1 MFQIG
6 LLISGCGLYD
16 GTETHEAVLTML
28 ALDRRGLRYRCLV
41 PDRPQMHVVDHTTG
55 LEREKS
61 ARNMM
66 EEAARLSRGRV
77 VALREGLGEEFDAL
91 VVPGGYGCAKNL
103 MTGFATPGTER
114 KLLPDVEDLLNEFLV
129 PRKPLGLI
137 GLADILLA
145 PLLPDQEA
153 RLSGWDAGTDPVV
166 DEERRVI
173 YTPGYRLHDRPDRVF
188 RGVEGLV
195 NAMNRFLEQDL

>member
-16 GTETHEAVLTML
+16 GTETHEAILAML
-28 ALDRRGLRYRCLV
+28 ALDRRNLKYRCLV

-55 LEREKS
+55 QEHQKS

-66 EEAARLSRGRV
+66 EEGARLSRGRV
-77 VALREGLGEEFDAL
+77 VELREGIGDEYDAL

-103 MTGFATPGTER
+103 MTGFAVPGTER
-114 KLLPDVEDLLNEFLV
+114 KLLPEVESLLNECLAA
-129 PRKPLGLI
+129 RKPLGMI

-145 PLLPDQEA
+145 GLLPDQEA
-153 RLSGWDAGTDPVV
+153 RLGGWDAGTDPVV

-173 YTPGYRLHDRPDRVF
+173 YTPGYRFH
-188 RGVEGLV
+188 
-195 NAMNRFLEQDL
+195 AA